1 MKVSSK
7 QFFAILFCVLC
18 FSFMLYGSS
27 AQGQQKN
34 AMKEYNVDSVLYD
47 YYLRCKAEILSP
59 VIMQMADTLFRMA
72 GEKKDLRMQAVAL
85 TNKLDHHYFQNKNKD
100 SILYYVEL
108 VKKFSTET
116 NQPKYYYF
124 AWSKR
129 LINYYIKQHQY
140 NMALYEADKMM
151 KQAEQDNYPAGMANA
166 YNILSSIYQTKRLFK
181 LAAET
186 REKEIEITLKY
197 NIDTYNLANAYSML
211 VAFYCALGE
220 MDKAKERL
228 DEAKKYLYS
237 AQKEFYFYLRS
248 ANYYQT
254 LEEYPKAKE
263 YLQKAKK
270 LLDEKKE
277 VKQIADDYYRHQR
290 NYYMDTRQYAKA
302 LSAQEYISRHYPDK
316 NAWKDELP
324 IKATIYKNLGN
335 NAKAVEYYR
344 TYIHKTDSMNRIHE
358 DIAAGE
364 FSAILGVE
372 KLNIEKAE
380 LQQKAQQQDLANKQ
394 RIIVLLIVLLILG
407 SIFFYREH
415 LLNGKL
421 KTSQKAI
428 SEKNKRLLIS
438 EQELLIAK
446 ERAEQASIMK
456 TEFIQNMSHEIRT
469 PLNSIVGFSQILSNI
484 SGESTEAQEYA
495 SIIEQGSNN
504 LLQLVEDVL
513 DISSL
518 DSGTGIP
525 TDIPADATRLCREC
539 LENAQNDLKPGV
551 TLELRTEQE
560 EFSFYTN
567 PKRICQI
574 LSHLLKNASKFTSD
588 GNITLDWYTDKEQR
602 HIIFSVTDTGIGIP
616 ADKQEFVFERFT
628 KINTFAQG
636 TGLGLSIGRICA
648 EKMGGSLT
656 LDPNYTNGCRFLLT
670 LPLKTKE

>member
-7 QFFAILFCVLC
+7 QFFTILFCVLC

-59 VIMQMADTLFRMA
+59 AIMQMADTLFRMA

-129 LINYYIKQHQY
+129 LINYYIKQRQY

-181 LAAET
+181 QAAEA

-197 NIDTYNLANAYSML
+197 NIDTYNLGNTCSLLAS
-211 VAFYCALGE
+211 FYCTLRE
-220 MDKAKERL
+220 MDKAKECL
-228 DEAKKYLYS
+228 DKAEKYIYS
-237 AQKEFYFYLRS
+237 AQQEYYFYLRY
-248 ANYYQT
+248 ADYYQA
-254 LEEYPKAKE
+254 LKEYPKAKE
-263 YLQKAKK
+263 CLQKAKK
-270 LLDEKKE
+270 LLDEEKE
-277 VKQIADDYYRHQR
+277 VQRMATDYYQNER
-290 NYYMDTRQYAKA
+290 NYYMATRQPAKA
-302 LSAQEYISRHYPDK
+302 LSVQEYISRNYANK
-316 NAWKDELP
+316 VSWGDELLS
-324 IKATIYKNLGN
+324 KAIIYREMGN
-335 NAKAVEYYR
+335 TAKAVEYYSA
-344 TYIHKTDSMNRIHE
+344 YIQKTDSINRIHE

-415 LLNGKL
+415 LLNGRL

-469 PLNSIVGFSQILSNI
+469 PLNSIVGFSQILSSI

-495 SIIEQGSNN
+495 GIIEQGSNN

-518 DSGTGIP
+518 DSGTEIP

-539 LENAQNDLKPGV
+539 LEKATNDLKPGV
-551 TLELRTEQE
+551 TLRLQAEQE
-560 EFSFYTN
+560 EFGFYTN

-588 GNITLDWYTDKEQR
+588 GNITLGWHTDKEQQ

-628 KINTFAQG
+628 KIDTFAQG

-648 EKMGGSLT
+648 EKMGGNLT